1 MGLFINKNDHP
12 EVFHNPGNIQESN
25 QDFAKTDYLTVL
37 IKGQKEAYESLLHSF
52 YDLKNLHQQQE
63 TNQINQWNDIGNQ
76 LKKLSENHQR
86 QETNQ
91 INQWNEIGNQLK
103 DLRENHHMQKEF
115 ESHVMDWLIKL
126 DEENNK
132 LQGILENEGQ
142 LKQEIMEKIHSVNQ
156 STQEIMKRLEQYEAT
171 NQDLTQKINEQLD
184 NHQQM
189 AEQFTKQEDIQKE
202 VLTRLDTQ
210 EALTEKILRQ
220 INHIR
225 SILFERTNYLAEKI
239 ESGYKITSSY
249 VYKLMTGSDKPLTLL
264 MMNQKEEETQ
274 RKTD

>member
-12 EVFHNPGNIQESN
+12 EVFHNPGNLQESN
-25 QDFAKTDYLTVL
+25 QGFAKIDYLSEL
-37 IKGQKEAYESLLHSF
+37 IKGQKEAYESLRHSF

-76 LKKLSENHQR
+76 LKE
-86 QETNQ
+86 
-91 INQWNEIGNQLK
+91 
-103 DLRENHHMQKEF
+103 LRENHHMQKKF
-115 ESHVMDWLIKL
+115 ESHVMDWMIKL

-132 LQGILENEGQ
+132 LQSMLDQEGQ
-142 LKQEIMEKIHSVNQ
+142 LKQEMMEQIHIVQQSNQ
-156 STQEIMKRLEQYEAT
+156 DIMKRLEQYEST

-184 NHQQM
+184 HHQQM
-189 AEQFTKQEDIQKE
+189 SEQFTKQEDIQNE

-264 MMNQKEEETQ
+264 MMNQKEEEPQ
-274 RKTD
+274 KKSD